1 MTRNVLFATIV
12 LLFAMLTSCVDKY
25 GDFEVAESG
34 LNYRIVDNNRNTGA
48 TPQIGDILEL
58 KYSYE
63 VENGRELFNSENDGK
78 RYLKKLEKPAHLGG
92 SIEDGLA
99 MMHEGDSALF
109 KITAENFLLF
119 SEKNGKLPEGVD
131 ALDQIIIKVRL
142 VDIMDKEDME
152 LYMASSYHSGEE
164 KELEIL
170 ENYIKN
176 ANVTVE
182 PSSNGVYVIVNSEG
196 SGDYITDGDLVT
208 LNYTLT
214 LVDGVLVETTLG
226 NEPMTYV
233 VGRDRMIQGWEESMC
248 KLKKGASAQLII
260 PSSMAYGSAG
270 KGNILPYST
279 LIFDI
284 DIIDVQ

>member
-1 MTRNVLFATIV
+1 MTRRIFYAIFALSAALIS
-12 LLFAMLTSCVDKY
+12 SCGDKY

-34 LNYRIVDNNRNTGA
+34 LNYRIVEENVEGN
-48 TPQIGDILEL
+48 TPQLGDILEL

-63 VENGRELFNSENDGK
+63 IENGKVLFNSENDGK

-99 MMHEGDSALF
+99 MMHEGDSAIF
-109 KITAENFLLF
+109 KITAENFMLF
-119 SEKNGKLPEGVD
+119 SEKNGKLPEGVN

-142 VDIMDKEDME
+142 VDIMDKNDME
-152 LYMASSYHSGEE
+152 MYMASSYHSGEE

-176 ANVTVE
+176 ANITEE
-182 PSSNGVYVIVNSEG
+182 PTSSGVYIVVNEEG
-196 SGDYITDGDLVT
+196 RGDCIADGDVVT

-226 NEPMTYV
+226 NEPMVYV
-233 VGRDRMIQGWEESMC
+233 VGRDRMIPGWEEAMSR
-248 KLKKGASAQLII
+248 LKKGSSAQFII
-260 PSSMAYGSAG
+260 PSKMAYGSAG